1 MKALIKN
8 NEPSKLS
15 LSLQLFKDSL
25 TMDEAN
31 RYIFKV
37 NKKLNHDKPIT
48 REESN
53 KLSICYKYL
62 QDILQDNPHLL
73 PETNSVLSVKNR
85 VDSLMEIRDLTVKK
99 YTGLPQ
105 IHVEE
110 TYKDLEEELM
120 EMQEHL
126 EYDDLELQHS
136 YYSKLWELRG
146 LIMVLKDI
154 DKTSN
159 V

>member
-73 PETNSVLSVKNR
+73 PETDSVLSVKNR

-136 YYSKLWELRG
+136 YYSKLWKLRG